1 MAAAGRPGG
10 CEGCAGGDG
19 GVGGPAVE
27 RHAGRG
33 VPAPET
39 RRDVRRVG

>member
-1 MAAAGRPGG
+1 MGR
-10 CEGCAGGDG
+10 AGGDG
-19 GVGGPAVE
+19 GVGGSAIE